1 MNMSVICGNVI
12 RCYPD
17 DLAGSS
23 YTKGHITTSKI
34 PKIFKCVILFI
45 MVSNKQSNEENPNI

>member
-1 MNMSVICGNVI
+1 MSVICGNVI
-12 RCYPD
+12 HCYPD

-23 YTKGHITTSKI
+23 YTKGHITISKI